1 VLSLIDCQ
9 NLGLIRKDREKIRL
23 ITVKG
28 ETTARVFTAPSMEI
42 MGTNLKAENV
52 DVVAKKVMGFPLI
65 IGMTFLENFN
75 WSYNKAKNEFTI
87 EK

>member
-1 VLSLIDCQ
+1 M
-9 NLGLIRKDREKIRL
+9 RL

-28 ETTARVFTAPSMEI
+28 ETTARVFTDLSMGI

-52 DVVAKKVMGFPLI
+52 DIVAKKVIGFPLI
-65 IGMTFLENFN
+65 IGMTFLQNFN
-75 WSYNKAKNEFTI
+75 WSYNKAKNEFAI